1 MLVGNITTTAFENGS
16 LLNIEHAKKNDAG
29 EYQCRFHNRI
39 GSVTAEFE
47 VEVTASEQNINGIV
61 VAVFAVV
68 LILVTIILARKMYQ
82 DKVFIVL
89 HT

>member
-1 MLVGNITTTAFENGS
+1 MRNYILHRIYGIVLVGNITTTENGS
-16 LLNIEHAKKNDAG
+16 LLNIEHAKVNDAG

-61 VAVFAVV
+61 VAVCLF
-68 LILVTIILARKMYQ
+68 LPL
-82 DKVFIVL
+82 F
-89 HT
+89 